1 MRASGVVGTSSATR
15 ALAGLG
21 PLAQDGSG
29 PFGHVDWGKAF
40 LPDTPLLEI
49 FVRGTCTYL
58 GLFFLLRFI
67 LRRESGTLGVTD
79 VLVIVLIADAAQNGM
94 AGSYSSVADGIILV
108 AVIIGWS
115 WTLDALSYRF
125 RCVERVIRPSPLPLV
140 HDGRLLRRN
149 LRREL
154 VTDDELASQLREQG
168 VQDLRDVRIAH
179 MEPDGRI
186 SVVTRDGD
194 RHEPPPQSGVH

>member
-1 MRASGVVGTSSATR
+1 MAAMTTAVRAVSG
-15 ALAGLG
+15 LASH
-21 PLAQDGSG
+21 PLAQGGSG
-29 PFGHVDWGKAF
+29 PFGPVDWGKAF
-40 LPDTPLLEI
+40 LPDTPLLEL
-49 FVRGTCTYL
+49 FVRGTCIYL
-58 GLFFLLRFI
+58 ALFFLLRVI

-94 AGSYSSVADGIILV
+94 AGSYSSISDGVILV
-108 AVIIGWS
+108 AVIIAWS
-115 WTLDALSYRF
+115 WALDALSYRF

-168 VQDLRDVRIAH
+168 VQDLREVQAAH

-186 SVVTRDGD
+186 SVITRDGG
-194 RHEPPPQSGVH
+194 RHEPPTSRSAH

>member
-1 MRASGVVGTSSATR
+1 MVGTTVAGHLAAGST
-15 ALAGLG
+15 ALAQGG
-21 PLAQDGSG
+21 QG
-29 PFGHVDWGKAF
+29 PFGGVDWAGAF
-40 LPDTPLLEI
+40 MPDTPLLEI
-49 FVRGTCTYL
+49 LVRGTCIYL

-94 AGSYSSVADGIILV
+94 ADNYSSITDGLLLV

-115 WTLDALSYRF
+115 WALDALSYRF
-125 RCVERVIRPSPLPLV
+125 RWVERVIRPGPLPLV

-154 VTDDELASQLREQG
+154 ITDDELASQLREQG
-168 VQDLRDVRIAH
+168 VQDLREVRAAH

-186 SVVTRDGD
+186 SVITHDGD
-194 RHEPPPQSGVH
+194 RHEPPTSTAVP

>member
-1 MRASGVVGTSSATR
+1 MRSLLAAAPA
-15 ALAGLG
+15 ALAQGG
-21 PLAQDGSG
+21 QG
-29 PFGHVDWGKAF
+29 PFGGVDWGKAF

-49 FVRGTCTYL
+49 FVRGTCIYL
-58 GLFFLLRFI
+58 GLFFLLRVI

-94 AGSYSSVADGIILV
+94 AGSYSSITDGLLLV

-115 WTLDALSYRF
+115 WALDALAYRF
-125 RCVERVIRPSPLPLV
+125 RWVERLIRPGPLPLV

-149 LRREL
+149 LRHEL
-154 VTDDELASQLREQG
+154 ITHEELASQLREQG
-168 VQDLRDVRIAH
+168 VQDLREVRLAH

-186 SVVTRDGD
+186 SVVTNDGE
-194 RHEPPPQSGVH
+194 RHEPPSREVH

>member
-1 MRASGVVGTSSATR
+1 MAVISTAARLVSELAPHPAS
-15 ALAGLG
+15 
-21 PLAQDGSG
+21 PLAQGGSG
-29 PFGHVDWGKAF
+29 PFGPVDWAKAF
-40 LPDTPLLEI
+40 MPDTPLLEI
-49 FVRGTCTYL
+49 FVRGTCIYL

-94 AGSYSSVADGIILV
+94 AGSYASITDGIILV

-115 WTLDALSYRF
+115 WVLDALSFRF
-125 RCVERVIRPSPLPLV
+125 RWVERVIRPSALPLV

-168 VQDLRDVRIAH
+168 VQDLREVRAAH

-186 SVVTRDGD
+186 SVVTRDRG
-194 RHEPPPQSGVH
+194 RHEPPASDAVH

>member
-1 MRASGVVGTSSATR
+1 MAVLSTAAPTLSGLASQPAR
-15 ALAGLG
+15 L
-21 PLAQDGSG
+21 LAQAGTG
-29 PFGHVDWGKAF
+29 PFGHVDWGRAF

-49 FVRGTCTYL
+49 FVRGTCIYL

-94 AGSYSSVADGIILV
+94 ADNYTSITDGVILV

-115 WTLDALSYRF
+115 WVLDALSFRF
-125 RCVERVIRPSPLPLV
+125 RWVERVIRPSALPLV

-168 VQDLRDVRIAH
+168 VQDVREVRAAH

-194 RHEPPPQSGVH
+194 RHEPPASDGMR

>member
-1 MRASGVVGTSSATR
+1 MSTASRSVAE
-15 ALAGLG
+15 LASHPAN
-21 PLAQDGSG
+21 PLAQGGSG

-40 LPDTPLLEI
+40 LLDTPLLEI
-49 FVRGTCTYL
+49 FVRGTCIYL
-58 GLFFLLRFI
+58 ALFFLLRFI

-94 AGSYSSVADGIILV
+94 AGSYSSISDGVILV
-108 AVIIGWS
+108 AVIIAWS
-115 WTLDALSYRF
+115 WALDALSYRF

-168 VQDLRDVRIAH
+168 VQDLREVRAAH

-186 SVVTRDGD
+186 SVITRDGG
-194 RHEPPPQSGVH
+194 RHEPPPSNAAQ